1 MDEVDEILKSKKE
14 NPVGRSN
21 RASAVIP
28 ESINI
33 FNTVLSLRS
42 KRVEMV
48 QTWEQY
54 KYLYGSIVA
63 YSRAAMGMTP
73 LDLNESI
80 YVS

>member
-1 MDEVDEILKSKKE
+1 MDDVDEILKFKKLNESKR
-14 NPVGRSN
+14 VST
-21 RASAVIP
+21 VVP
-28 ESINI
+28 ETINI

-54 KYLYGSIVA
+54 KYLYGSLVA
-63 YSRAAMGMTP
+63 YSRAASGLP
-73 LDLNESI
+73 QLDLHESI